1 MPRAKKS
8 KVEGAGPSRSAGGRP
23 RKHPAELPPEA
34 PPLEPSEVPAVQTLG
49 TASSAQPPESES
61 SPAPTMLPQTL
72 EAPLWEP
79 TPTNPPRFPHPPRWR
94 YNQPLSTDVVPSW
107 IVRPRFLSRLQVE
120 QKAAL
125 KRKRPYINGVC
136 TCEKDGVPSA
146 STETAHSMF
155 CQLYRCYAYEAGGCD
170 GRVDPP
176 KSKDDP
182 TIMTGWECECI
193 QFAFDPDY
201 DTGGENADLLISRS
215 RRHVRSHVDEY
226 GLIDRPGG
234 RALRCN
240 CECNYV
246 GGPYVPMC
254 PFRPHGVTGLARG
267 DMYKRLRAAWDG
279 RGGWEWEEPPED
291 LSPWYSKRGVNV

>member
-1 MPRAKKS
+1 MQGLPGAREGDLGSTRPSFRPKHRHSSHPRCRLCRRSAPHLLHS
-8 KVEGAGPSRSAGGRP
+8 SQSQNHRPRQQCFRRPSRLRC
-23 RKHPAELPPEA
+23 
-34 PPLEPSEVPAVQTLG
+34 
-49 TASSAQPPESES
+49 ES
-61 SPAPTMLPQTL
+61 PLPQIL
-72 EAPLWEP
+72 A
-79 TPTNPPRFPHPPRWR
+79 PRFPHPPRWR

-201 DTGGENADLLISRS
+201 DIGGENADLLISRS